1 MADVRDW
8 AATAARYAAEPRRE
22 WRVAQPTRSLHL
34 VSETALDPERR
45 RMHVREHY
53 VGTVDGRPYDE
64 TYAFVMRSWTPE

>member
-1 MADVRDW
+1 VGCA
-8 AATAARYAAEPRRE
+8 P
-22 WRVAQPTRSLHL
+22 PTRSLHL

-53 VGTVDGRPYDE
+53 VGTIDGRPYDE